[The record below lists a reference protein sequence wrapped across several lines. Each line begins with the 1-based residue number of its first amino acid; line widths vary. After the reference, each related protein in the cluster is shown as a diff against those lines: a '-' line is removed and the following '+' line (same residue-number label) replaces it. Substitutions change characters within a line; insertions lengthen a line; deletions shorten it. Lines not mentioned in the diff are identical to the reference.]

1 MLSIKE
7 FPDDLHRDAKVA
19 AARRDEPLR
28 ELVMRALRNELERL
42 AQEEGEGD
50 A

>member
-1 MLSIKE
+1 VSVLSIKE

-28 ELVMRALRNELERL
+28 ELVIRALRAELERL
-42 AQEEGEGD
+42 TGEE